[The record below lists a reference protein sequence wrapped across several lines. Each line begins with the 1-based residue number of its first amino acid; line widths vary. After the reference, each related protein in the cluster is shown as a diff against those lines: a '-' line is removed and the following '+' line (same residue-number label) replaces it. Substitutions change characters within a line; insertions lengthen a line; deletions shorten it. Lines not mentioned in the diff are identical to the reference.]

1 MTANAFIWSYIA
13 MPHTPQEHAVAMR
26 VAPPPPPVL
35 PSLIP
40 SDCGSACL
48 LAFWLVHYK
57 DNSCCWL
64 PLIACFSFTIVL
76 LHVCAAWF
84 IDGVCSV
91 DDCISCSCLLACLLD

>member
-1 MTANAFIWSYIA
+1 MTANAFIWRYIA

-26 VAPPPPPVL
+26 VAPPPCVAL
-35 PSLIP
+35 PYPLRLWQ
-40 SDCGSACL
+40 CLSAGI

-76 LHVCAAWF
+76 LHVCAAWS

-91 DDCISCSCLLACLLD
+91 DDCIS